1 MPKSKPQRTLTKS
14 RFMRLLRKSAQPVL
28 EWKHDQAKT
37 KTSVVHPF
45 GDCNGKCK
53 NRDKTEDAEG

>member
-1 MPKSKPQRTLTKS
+1 
-14 RFMRLLRKSAQPVL
+14 MRLLRKSAQPVL